1 MSNAVHLLR
10 PTIAVRVEPTNCLCS
25 RTCNTPFCT
34 TKTSGH
40 FSTRYCPAP
49 CPVTRSCAVI
59 RMYMNTVVF
68 FRLAPCPPYKGDPIT
83 NPKTA
88 NYSTAKYDVYVQ
100 TAPAFWVVLLLM
112 AHEVILYLAQSTT
125 CKVPVCTRYDA
136 RADTSTMQQRCCCT
150 VSPSSMVWLGHTR
163 TTCRSTT
170 LQCTWWYTGTYR
182 HQLPSAP
189 SKLVSVPCAGRQQ
202 HYVGL
207 QTAILVV
214 VPPGFMGMA
223 VSPIALMSAIL
234 YTTAS
239 AAS

>member
-100 TAPAFWVVLLLM
+100 TAPAFWVVLLSVDNVT
-112 AHEVILYLAQSTT
+112 HEVILYTWY
-125 CKVPVCTRYDA
+125 KVQRTRYLFVPG
-136 RADTSTMQQRCCCT
+136 TTHLLIKVVLQRCCCT
-150 VSPSSMVWLGHTR
+150 IRPSSMVLLGRTR
-163 TTCRSTT
+163 TTCRSPT
-170 LQCTWWYTGTYR
+170 LQYTWCYTGTYR
-182 HQLPSAP
+182 HQLTSAP
-189 SKLVSVPCAGRQQ
+189 SR
-202 HYVGL
+202 
-207 QTAILVV
+207 LVV
-214 VPPGFMGMA
+214 FPVQ
-223 VSPIALMSAIL
+223 V
-234 YTTAS
+234 AS
-239 AAS
+239 SITSGYRPLN